1 MPDEPPEAEK
11 PEPERVL
18 GLSEDLPLTIF
29 VGVSTAVVFSL
40 INLSSEWTLLG
51 VATAPLVA
59 DVLKNYVAGRWT
71 KRRLLVLTALLVFF
85 SRVKEALARV
95 GLRPIPPAGR
105 PRRYAIA
112 TTAAV
117 GSALTIVAFTVPELA
132 RGEALLVDRK
142 TTFFGGD
149 LEGGTR
155 RLVIAREGNGA
166 GTVTTVPPGID
177 CGATCAVKL
186 PAGQRVVL
194 TATAGARAVFTGW
207 RGGGCSGTA
216 PCSVTMDDD
225 VSVVA
230 AFRRIHRTVS
240 LSVSKS
246 GDGAGTVTSDPSGID
261 CGATCSASFPKGRG
275 VTLVARADPGSAFAG
290 WIRGECEG
298 SGSCLLNLR
307 RGTHVTAVFR
317 RVEETTRLAV
327 DLSGDGAGTVLSD
340 PSGIDCE
347 PRCAAEFPRGQ
358 KVTLSA
364 RAEPGSTF
372 TGWSGGGCSGLEPC
386 AVVLEEETTV
396 VATFERAPQPTVDL
410 TVSVEGTGDGTVTST
425 PSGILCEP
433 GCSASFPVGESVTLT
448 AAEAQGSAFVG
459 WRGIHCAGTGP
470 CVVTMTNPQRVVA
483 VFAVKPTTYTLT
495 VTIIKGSGLGT
506 VISRPGGIRC
516 EPTCS
521 ASFRSGLIVRLI
533 ARPSDPTAYLSSWGG
548 DCSGSGFCS
557 VRMDRDRAVT
567 AAFSS
572 VE

>member
-11 PEPERVL
+11 PEPARGLV
-18 GLSEDLPLTIF
+18 LSEDLPLTIF

-59 DVLKNYVAGRWT
+59 DVIKNHVAGRWT
-71 KRRLLVLTALLVFF
+71 KRRLLFLTALLVFF
-85 SRVKEALARV
+85 SRVKEALARI

-155 RLVIAREGNGA
+155 RLVVQREGNGA
-166 GTVTTVPPGID
+166 GTVTRVPP
-177 CGATCAVKL
+177 
-186 PAGQRVVL
+186 
-194 TATAGARAVFTGW
+194 
-207 RGGGCSGTA
+207 
-216 PCSVTMDDD
+216 
-225 VSVVA
+225 
-230 AFRRIHRTVS
+230 
-240 LSVSKS
+240 
-246 GDGAGTVTSDPSGID
+246 GID

-298 SGSCLLNLR
+298 SGSCLLELR

-364 RAEPGSTF
+364 HAEPGSTF
-372 TGWSGGGCSGLEPC
+372 TGWSGGGCGGLEPC
-386 AVVLEEETTV
+386 AVVVEEETTV

-410 TVSVEGTGDGTVTST
+410 TVSIEGTGDGTVTST

-433 GCSASFPVGESVTLT
+433 GCSAS
-448 AAEAQGSAFVG
+448 
-459 WRGIHCAGTGP
+459 
-470 CVVTMTNPQRVVA
+470 
-483 VFAVKPTTYTLT
+483 
-495 VTIIKGSGLGT
+495 
-506 VISRPGGIRC
+506 
-516 EPTCS
+516 
-521 ASFRSGLIVRLI
+521 
-533 ARPSDPTAYLSSWGG
+533 
-548 DCSGSGFCS
+548 
-557 VRMDRDRAVT
+557 
-567 AAFSS
+567 
-572 VE
+572 

>member
-11 PEPERVL
+11 PEPARGLV
-18 GLSEDLPLTIF
+18 LSEDLPLTIF

-59 DVLKNYVAGRWT
+59 DVIKNHVAGRWT
-71 KRRLLVLTALLVFF
+71 KRRLLFLTALLVFF
-85 SRVKEALARV
+85 SRVKEALARI

-155 RLVIAREGNGA
+155 RLVVQREGNGA

-177 CGATCAVKL
+177 CGATCSVKL

-194 TATAGARAVFTGW
+194 TATAAARAVFTGW

-216 PCSVTMDDD
+216 P
-225 VSVVA
+225 
-230 AFRRIHRTVS
+230 

-246 GDGAGTVTSDPSGID
+246 GDGEGTVTSDPSGID

-298 SGSCLLNLR
+298 SGSCLLELR

-347 PRCAAEFPRGQ
+347 QRCAAEFPRGQ

-364 RAEPGSTF
+364 HAEPGSTF
-372 TGWSGGGCSGLEPC
+372 TGWSGGGCGGLEPC
-386 AVVLEEETTV
+386 AVVVEEETTV

-410 TVSVEGTGDGTVTST
+410 TVSIEGTGDGTVTST

-448 AAEAQGSAFVG
+448 AAEAEGSAFVG

-470 CVVTMTNPQRVVA
+470 CVVTMTDPQRVVA

-521 ASFRSGLIVRLI
+521 ASFPSGLIVRLI

-548 DCSGSGFCS
+548 GCSGSGFCS